1 MQKKKNFYYTQAIL
15 KVLMDYDVV
24 TIDQIAKEVGLSE
37 KAVRIKIDSINDY
50 LIENNLGSIE
60 KKRRIGIWLNAT
72 DEAKIF
78 IEQKIINGEE
88 ESSHGAGLSL
98 GGGINL
104 DRFSLNIA
112 YGKYHVSSSSI
123 ILNLAYKL

>member
-1 MQKKKNFYYTQAIL
+1 MGAEILLSQTMWVGAGYNF
-15 KVLMDYDVV
+15 
-24 TIDQIAKEVGLSE
+24 
-37 KAVRIKIDSINDY
+37 
-50 LIENNLGSIE
+50 
-60 KKRRIGIWLNAT
+60 RRAN
-72 DEAKIF
+72 EM
-78 IEQKIINGEE
+78 KIINGEE